1 MKKLKFWLTGL
12 LFAQLLLAIALLFI
26 NQWEEQKSKPK
37 PILAIDWN
45 HVDKLIVE
53 DNDSDVTLTKTE
65 NTWVLSNTKLPIK
78 QDNIQ
83 ELLRSLEMLQTS
95 WAVATLKSSHKR
107 FEVVKDKFVRRIQ
120 IFSKDKLVE
129 ELFFGSSPGLRQS
142 HVRRVGDDAIY
153 SVDLDTLDIN
163 ANSEMWIDTSFLA
176 TGSDISL
183 IKGPDYSLKRPGAS
197 WEFNQSGPSIFLGSS
212 RHGKLDQAKVEA
224 FTSFL
229 SNLEIISVA
238 QYKPVLTS
246 EDTTKVKLEITDEKG
261 SWTYLFVNVGDAY
274 FVSRNDQSDM
284 FILDQGVYESI
295 ANVTQADLLVD
306 KPKTD
311 DEANEEAVSSSK

>member
-45 HVDKLIVE
+45 NVDKLIVE

-95 WAVATLKSSHKR
+95 WPVATLKSSHKR

-311 DEANEEAVSSSK
+311 DEANEEAVSSSE

>member
-45 HVDKLIVE
+45 NVDKLIVE

-65 NTWVLSNTKLPIK
+65 NTWVLSNIKLPIK

-83 ELLRSLEMLQTS
+83 ELLRSLDMLQTS
-95 WAVATLKSSHKR
+95 WPVATLKSSHKR

-246 EDTTKVKLEITDEKG
+246 DDTTKVKLEITDEKG

-311 DEANEEAVSSSK
+311 DEANEEAVSSSE

>member
-45 HVDKLIVE
+45 NVDKLIVE

-83 ELLRSLEMLQTS
+83 ELLRSLDMLQTS
-95 WAVATLKSSHKR
+95 WPVATLKSSHKR

-246 EDTTKVKLEITDEKG
+246 DDTTKVKLEITDEKG

-311 DEANEEAVSSSK
+311 DEANEEAVSSSE

>member
-1 MKKLKFWLTGL
+1 MKQLKFWLTGL
-12 LFAQLLLAIALLFI
+12 LFAQLLLAIALLFF

-45 HVDKLIVE
+45 NVDKLIVE

-78 QDNIQ
+78 QDDIQ
-83 ELLRSLEMLQTS
+83 ELLKSLEMLQTS
-95 WAVATLKSSHKR
+95 WPVATLKSSHKR

-224 FTSFL
+224 FASFL

-246 EDTTKVKLEITDEKG
+246 DDTTKVKLEITDEKG

-284 FILDQGVYESI
+284 FILDQDVYESI

-306 KPKTD
+306 KPKSD
-311 DEANEEAVSSSK
+311 DEANEEAVSSSD

>member
-45 HVDKLIVE
+45 NVDKLIVE

-95 WAVATLKSSHKR
+95 WPVATLKSSHKR

-224 FTSFL
+224 FTTFL

-246 EDTTKVKLEITDEKG
+246 DDTTKVKLEITDEKG

-311 DEANEEAVSSSK
+311 DEANEEAVSSSE

>member
-45 HVDKLIVE
+45 NVDKLIVE

-65 NTWVLSNTKLPIK
+65 NTWVLSNIKLPIK

-95 WAVATLKSSHKR
+95 WPVATLKSSHKR

-246 EDTTKVKLEITDEKG
+246 DDTTKVKLEITDEKG

-311 DEANEEAVSSSK
+311 DEANEEAVSSSE

>member
-311 DEANEEAVSSSK
+311 DEANEEAVSSSE

>member
-45 HVDKLIVE
+45 NVDKLIVE

-246 EDTTKVKLEITDEKG
+246 DDTTKVKLEITDEKG

-311 DEANEEAVSSSK
+311 DEANEEAVSSSE

>member
-45 HVDKLIVE
+45 NVDKLIVE

-95 WAVATLKSSHKR
+95 WPVATLKSSHKR

-246 EDTTKVKLEITDEKG
+246 DDTTKVKLEITDEKG

-311 DEANEEAVSSSK
+311 DEANEEAVSSSE

>member
-45 HVDKLIVE
+45 NVDKLIVE

-311 DEANEEAVSSSK
+311 DEANEEAVSSSE